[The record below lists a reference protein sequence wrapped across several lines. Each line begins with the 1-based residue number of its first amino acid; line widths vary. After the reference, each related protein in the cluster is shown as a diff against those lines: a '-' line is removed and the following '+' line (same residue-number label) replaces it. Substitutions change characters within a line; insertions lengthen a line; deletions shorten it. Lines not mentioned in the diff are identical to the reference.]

1 MKEIIGKNKRDNK
14 TLPKHLIVY
23 KIEIGNAKSIAKK
36 FNEYFVNI
44 GPDLAN
50 KIPQR
55 DLTFK
60 SNLPSNSKCNLKR
73 NSENEFEEAFR
84 TLKKKKGPGPD
95 GLDVNIITLYMNS

>member
-1 MKEIIGKNKRDNK
+1 MKEIIGKKKRNNK

-23 KIEIGNAKSIAKK
+23 KIEIGDAKSIAKK
-36 FNEYFVNI
+36 FNDFFVKI

-60 SNLPSNSKCNLKR
+60 SNLPTVNATLKETVKMNLKKHLER
-73 NSENEFEEAFR
+73 S
-84 TLKKKKGPGPD
+84 KKKKV
-95 GLDVNIITLYMNS
+95 LALMV

>member
-1 MKEIIGKNKRDNK
+1 MKEIIGKKKRNNK

-23 KIEIGNAKSIAKK
+23 KIEIGDVKSIAKK
-36 FNEYFVNI
+36 FNEFFVKI

-60 SNLPSNSKCNLKR
+60 SNLPTVNATLKETVNLKKHLER
-73 NSENEFEEAFR
+73 SKEIKV
-84 TLKKKKGPGPD
+84 LV
-95 GLDVNIITLYMNS
+95 LMVYM

>member
-23 KIEIGNAKSIAKK
+23 KIEIGNAKSIAKN
-36 FNEYFVNI
+36 FNEFFVNI

-60 SNLPSNSKCNLKR
+60 SNLPTVNATLKETVKMNLKKHLER
-73 NSENEFEEAFR
+73 S
-84 TLKKKKGPGPD
+84 KKKKV
-95 GLDVNIITLYMNS
+95 LALMV

>member
-36 FNEYFVNI
+36 FNEFFVNI

-60 SNLPSNSKCNLKR
+60 SNLPTVNATLKETVKMNLKKHLER
-73 NSENEFEEAFR
+73 S
-84 TLKKKKGPGPD
+84 KKKKV
-95 GLDVNIITLYMNS
+95 LALMV

>member
-1 MKEIIGKNKRDNK
+1 MKEIIGKKKRNNK

-23 KIEIGNAKSIAKK
+23 KIEIGDAKSIAKK
-36 FNEYFVNI
+36 FNEFFVKI

-60 SNLPSNSKCNLKR
+60 SNLPTVNATLKETVKMNLKKHLER
-73 NSENEFEEAFR
+73 S
-84 TLKKKKGPGPD
+84 KKKKV
-95 GLDVNIITLYMNS
+95 LALMV